1 MQAMLPPLRRFSPR
15 LPALAGPVF
24 AGLAAFAL
32 LALVALASLVAQ
44 VGGDRGIAPVATTT
58 DIEVRGIEV
67 SATGDN
73 PADARNNGWLEAQR
87 LAWAKIGGPEMSDSQ
102 LSGLVSAIVVEEER
116 VGPRRYVA
124 RLGVIFDRQRAGSL
138 LGGGGERARSA
149 PMLLLP
155 VTVSGGTATMFETRN
170 AWQRAW
176 AEYQFGASAVDYVRP
191 AGANGESLLLT
202 YGQTGRRSRIWWNDI
217 LDQFGAADVL
227 VPIVELHREWP
238 GGPIEGRFTARHGP
252 DNRLLAQ
259 FTMRAEG
266 EAQLRAMLDRAVQQF
281 DAIFT
286 RALAAGT
293 LRPDPSLSVDN
304 FAMTPEIRAL
314 LEQARLD
321 QAEEARLAA
330 EAAARAAGESG
341 ATAGDVATGE
351 STAAPAASGSYSVQV
366 ATGDARA
373 FDAALSG
380 IRGTP
385 GVSGVAVNS
394 TAIGGTSVMRVTFAG
409 DISAL
414 AAALRAR
421 GWQVVEGTGA
431 LAISR

>member
-1 MQAMLPPLRRFSPR
+1 MQAMLSLSRRFPPR
-15 LPALAGPVF
+15 LPAF
-24 AGLAAFAL
+24 AGVAAFAL
-32 LALVALASLVAQ
+32 LALVAIAALVAQ

-73 PADARNNGWLEAQR
+73 PADARNKGWLEAQR
-87 LAWAKIGGPEMSDSQ
+87 LAWAKIGGPEMPDSQ
-102 LSGLVSAIVVEEER
+102 LSGLVSAIVVEEEF

-155 VTVSGGTATMFETRN
+155 VTVSGGSSTMFETRN

-176 AEYQFGASAVDYVRP
+176 AEYQFGSSAIDYVRP
-191 AGANGESLLLT
+191 IGSGGESLLLT
-202 YGQTGRRSRIWWNDI
+202 YGQTGRRSRIWWNDV

-238 GGPIEGRFTARHGP
+238 GGPIEGRFTARYGP

-259 FTMRAEG
+259 FTMRAAGG
-266 EAQLRAMLDRAVQQF
+266 EPQLRAMLDRAVQQF
-281 DAIFT
+281 DTIFT
-286 RALAAGT
+286 GALASGT

-304 FAMTPEIRAL
+304 FQMTPEIRAL

-321 QAEEARLAA
+321 QADDARLAA
-330 EAAARAAGESG
+330 EAAARAAGAVVVSTGEEVPG
-341 ATAGDVATGE
+341 EPTAATA
-351 STAAPAASGSYSVQV
+351 SSGSYSVQV
-366 ATGDARA
+366 ATSDASA
-373 FDAALSG
+373 FDAALTG
-380 IRGTP
+380 LRGTP
-385 GVSGVAVNS
+385 GVGGVAVSS

-409 DISAL
+409 DIAAL
-414 AAALRAR
+414 AAALRSR

>member
-1 MQAMLPPLRRFSPR
+1 M
-15 LPALAGPVF
+15 
-24 AGLAAFAL
+24 AAFAL

-67 SATGDN
+67 SASGDN
-73 PADARNNGWLEAQR
+73 PADAREQGWLEAQR

-149 PMLLLP
+149 PMLVLP
-155 VTVSGGTATMFETRN
+155 VTVSGGSAMMFETRN

-176 AEYQFGASAVDYVRP
+176 AEYQFGASAIDYVRP
-191 AGANGESLLLT
+191 AGSGGESLLLT
-202 YGQTGRRSRIWWNDI
+202 YGQTGRRSRIWWNDV

-266 EAQLRAMLDRAVQQF
+266 EAQLRAMLNRAVQQF
-281 DAIFT
+281 DTIFT
-286 RALAAGT
+286 GALASGT
-293 LRPDPSLSVDN
+293 LRPDPSLSIDN
-304 FAMTPEIRAL
+304 FEMTPAIRAL
-314 LEQARLD
+314 LDQARMD

-330 EAAARAAGESG
+330 EAAARAGDGAVSTGEEAAGE
-341 ATAGDVATGE
+341 ATTAQAAG
-351 STAAPAASGSYSVQV
+351 GSYSVQV

-385 GVSGVAVNS
+385 GVGGVAVNS